1 MDENIEM
8 DTDEQACMVCDVED
22 DGLKS
27 ALLSWFT
34 PLGSLVFLIGSYQYP
49 VVSVLNVFFA
59 AFGVA
64 ALLRS
69 VARIRVYGHYGMG
82 GHLAMGVV
90 LNLAVVTLILIYI
103 FTVLD
108 PLHIR
113 P

>member
-8 DTDEQACMVCDVED
+8 ETGELSCEVCRVED
-22 DGLKS
+22 DSLKS
-27 ALLSWFT
+27 AALSWLT
-34 PLGSLVFLIGSYQYP
+34 PLGALVFLVGSFHYP
-49 VVSVLNVFFA
+49 MITVLNVFFA

-69 VARIRVYGHYGMG
+69 VARIRAYGHCGVG

-90 LNLAVVTLILIYI
+90 LNLVVVSLTLIYI
-103 FTVLD
+103 FTLLD

-113 P
+113 L